1 MPSSKLHL
9 KIQNIGP
16 HVNVDYSLEIKN
28 LKMAIYARN
37 GEGKTFISRA
47 FRSMEID
54 DSLKTE
60 YAKNLLR
67 NGSTEGY
74 FLFQIDD
81 SKYELN
87 LNKTGMKFQQSGDKK
102 IFHTF
107 NSDYIRDNFV
117 KVNYNLNENIPGYI
131 LGKENI
137 DLSDEKLKLTQ
148 LKNDGIKLR
157 QEIEEDLINTKKQL
171 SSLGI
176 SKNQK
181 SYKAIT
187 YDALKDYVYS
197 SEDNFEKEK
206 ERLTQ
211 FNNLPEDIETI
222 PLLRFSLMI
231 FDQFTKIQ
239 ELLKTE
245 YSLQKYEESFRKEM
259 IHKNEFIQ
267 KGLDLYQENKRIC
280 PFCKREITT
289 DAEKVIS
296 EYISFVNDQESKI
309 IHQINEFL
317 KNSDID
323 IETIKSIESQ
333 MQLNCLKAERYSQFF
348 ESLDQNAV
356 DDLNNILNEL
366 CDWIEH
372 LKQLLMKKRDNI
384 RNSYL
389 IDEIKQQKIFEKLKK
404 VNDSISKFNKSKD
417 DITKTKKGLKESLCN
432 SAMNKLRIENNSRF
446 IQIKKI
452 TDEYGKIKKEI
463 DEKEYKNQKSKKK
476 LVATD
481 LKKYLDLFFYGKYN
495 LDEDTFCLSLYDKQL

>member
-148 LKNDGIKLR
+148 L
-157 QEIEEDLINTKKQL
+157 
-171 SSLGI
+171 
-176 SKNQK
+176 
-181 SYKAIT
+181 
-187 YDALKDYVYS
+187 
-197 SEDNFEKEK
+197 
-206 ERLTQ
+206 
-211 FNNLPEDIETI
+211 
-222 PLLRFSLMI
+222 
-231 FDQFTKIQ
+231 
-239 ELLKTE
+239 
-245 YSLQKYEESFRKEM
+245 
-259 IHKNEFIQ
+259 
-267 KGLDLYQENKRIC
+267 
-280 PFCKREITT
+280 
-289 DAEKVIS
+289 
-296 EYISFVNDQESKI
+296 
-309 IHQINEFL
+309 
-317 KNSDID
+317 
-323 IETIKSIESQ
+323 
-333 MQLNCLKAERYSQFF
+333 
-348 ESLDQNAV
+348 
-356 DDLNNILNEL
+356 
-366 CDWIEH
+366 
-372 LKQLLMKKRDNI
+372 
-384 RNSYL
+384 
-389 IDEIKQQKIFEKLKK
+389 
-404 VNDSISKFNKSKD
+404 
-417 DITKTKKGLKESLCN
+417 
-432 SAMNKLRIENNSRF
+432 
-446 IQIKKI
+446 
-452 TDEYGKIKKEI
+452 
-463 DEKEYKNQKSKKK
+463 
-476 LVATD
+476 
-481 LKKYLDLFFYGKYN
+481 
-495 LDEDTFCLSLYDKQL
+495 